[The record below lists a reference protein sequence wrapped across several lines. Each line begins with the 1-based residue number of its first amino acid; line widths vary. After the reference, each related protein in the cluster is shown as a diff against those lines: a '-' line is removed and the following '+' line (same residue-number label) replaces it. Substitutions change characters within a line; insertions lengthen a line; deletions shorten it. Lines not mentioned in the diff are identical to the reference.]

1 VAPVRPLKVRWTARA
16 LLQLLSIQ
24 DYVATRNPAA
34 AKRIGQALSA
44 AVLLLK
50 DLPNA
55 GRSGTADGTR
65 EWVVRGMPYIIV
77 YEVREEIGE
86 LHVLGVFH
94 QRQKRP
100 SGK

>member
-1 VAPVRPLKVRWTARA
+1 MAAVRPLTVRWTARA
-16 LLQLLSIQ
+16 RLQLLSIQ
-24 DYVATRNPAA
+24 DYVAARNPAA
-34 AKRIGQALSA
+34 AKRIGEALKA

-55 GRSGTADGTR
+55 GRAGTAEGTR

-77 YEVREEIGE
+77 YKLREEMGE
-86 LHVLGVFH
+86 LHILGIFH

>member
-1 VAPVRPLKVRWTARA
+1 
-16 LLQLLSIQ
+16 LQLLSIQ
-24 DYVATRNPAA
+24 DYVAARNPQAA
-34 AKRIGQALSA
+34 RQIGKALNA

-55 GRSGTADGTR
+55 GRNGTLEGTR

-77 YEVREEIGE
+77 YELREEIGE

>member
-1 VAPVRPLKVRWTARA
+1 
-16 LLQLLSIQ
+16 
-24 DYVATRNPAA
+24 
-34 AKRIGQALSA
+34 
-44 AVLLLK
+44 VLLLK

-55 GRSGTADGTR
+55 GRTGTAEGTR

-77 YEVREEIGE
+77 YELREEIGE

-100 SGK
+100 SEK

>member
-1 VAPVRPLKVRWTARA
+1 
-16 LLQLLSIQ
+16 LQLLSIQ
-24 DYVATRNPAA
+24 DYVAARNPPA
-34 AKRIGQALSA
+34 AKRIGQALNA

-50 DLPNA
+50 DLPHA
-55 GRSGTADGTR
+55 GRTGTAEGTR

-77 YEVREEIGE
+77 YELREEIDE
-86 LHVLGVFH
+86 LHILGVFH

>member
-1 VAPVRPLKVRWTARA
+1 VAPVRPLTVRWTARA
-16 LLQLLSIQ
+16 RLQLLSIR
-24 DYVATRNPAA
+24 DYVATRNLAA
-34 AKRIGQALSA
+34 AERIGQTLKA
-44 AVLLLK
+44 AVELLK

-55 GRSGTADGTR
+55 GRAGTAEGTR

-77 YEVREEIGE
+77 YELREEIGE

-100 SGK
+100 SVK

>member
-1 VAPVRPLKVRWTARA
+1 
-16 LLQLLSIQ
+16 LQLLSIE
-24 DYVATRNPAA
+24 DYVAARNPAA
-34 AKRIGQALSA
+34 AKRIGQGLHA
-44 AVLLLK
+44 AVLLLQ

-55 GRSGTADGTR
+55 GRTGTAGGTR

-94 QRQKRP
+94 QRQRRP
-100 SGK
+100 PGK